1 MLAERAQVV
10 FIPSPSIIEEAPGR
24 TCSVWRCLP
33 GKMARSDVPV
43 GGRVRISRAVKSGS
57 APPSV
62 SRQRRVNNARTGVP
76 AHESAKMI
84 LTPASWSA
92 SLLPAALKER
102 GEDWDDFD
110 RSS

>member
-1 MLAERAQVV
+1 VLAERAQVV
-10 FIPSPSIIEEAPGR
+10 FIPSPRIMEEAPGR
-24 TCSVWRCLP
+24 TSSVWRCSP
-33 GKMARSDVPV
+33 GTRARLGALWVR
-43 GGRVRISRAVKSGS
+43 RVRISRAVKSGP
-57 APPSV
+57 ALPSV

-84 LTPASWSA
+84 LAPASWPA
-92 SLLPAALKER
+92 SLLPADLKER